1 MFGFLRDYGIDAM
14 VNYNDLDSRN
24 TSWIMGRALDR
35 ESRLNADELKAK
47 EEALLECEF
56 GPKWWLRAH
65 P

>member
-1 MFGFLRDYGIDAM
+1 M
-14 VNYNDLDSRN
+14 VNYADPDPRN
-24 TSWIMGRALDR
+24 ISWIMGQALDR
-35 ESRLNADELKAK
+35 DCRLTGAEVKAK